1 MIGWTPDLA
10 SFSENSS
17 APNRLLV
24 SVIASAGIAS
34 ALASL
39 ASVSI
44 ASAPSRSE
52 KALWTCRWTKPT
64 ALMTDDS
71 MYGYCRKRGREGRV
85 ADVGGCG

>member
-1 MIGWTPDLA
+1 MIGCTPDLA

-17 APNRLLV
+17 APNRLLA

-44 ASAPSRSE
+44 ESAPSRSE
-52 KALWTCRWTKPT
+52 
-64 ALMTDDS
+64 
-71 MYGYCRKRGREGRV
+71 
-85 ADVGGCG
+85 